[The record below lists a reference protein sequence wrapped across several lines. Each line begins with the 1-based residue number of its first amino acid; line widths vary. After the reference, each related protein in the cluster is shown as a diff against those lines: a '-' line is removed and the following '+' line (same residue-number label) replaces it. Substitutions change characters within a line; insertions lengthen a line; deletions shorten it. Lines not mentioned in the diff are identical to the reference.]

1 MFANIKLSVLV
12 VEDDETLQA
21 ALKYNLSNE
30 GFHVLSATDGE
41 YALELARQC
50 RPDLILLDLMIP
62 QLDGLEV
69 CRLLRKEMSSPILM
83 LTARDSELDKVVG
96 LDMGADDYMTKPF
109 SMREL
114 MARVRAMS
122 RRVDMSSKTD
132 ISTGML
138 SAGDL
143 ILNVNAKSADIRGEK
158 LDLSPKEYELLAFL
172 VSNPGMAFSRN
183 DLLDNVWGRDFFG
196 DPRTVDVHVR
206 RLRSKIESSSDSPRR
221 IITVR
226 GTGYRFEM

>member
-1 MFANIKLSVLV
+1 
-12 VEDDETLQA
+12 
-21 ALKYNLSNE
+21 
-30 GFHVLSATDGE
+30 
-41 YALELARQC
+41 
-50 RPDLILLDLMIP
+50 
-62 QLDGLEV
+62 
-69 CRLLRKEMSSPILM
+69 
-83 LTARDSELDKVVG
+83 
-96 LDMGADDYMTKPF
+96 
-109 SMREL
+109 
-114 MARVRAMS
+114 
-122 RRVDMSSKTD
+122 MSSKTD

-183 DLLDNVWGRDFFG
+183 DLLDNVWGHDFFG

-206 RLRSKIESSSDSPRR
+206 RLRSKIESNSDSPRR